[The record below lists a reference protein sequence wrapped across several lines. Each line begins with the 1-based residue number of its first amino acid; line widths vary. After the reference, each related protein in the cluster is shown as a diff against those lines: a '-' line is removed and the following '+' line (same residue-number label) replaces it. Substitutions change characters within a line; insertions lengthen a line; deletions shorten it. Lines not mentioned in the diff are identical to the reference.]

1 MSNRTRLLLG
11 DEAVAHAAADSGIG
25 GVFGYP
31 GTPATEIF
39 EWLQKRAGELQIS
52 ARWSGNEKV
61 AYEEALGM
69 AYIGRRALVAMKCAG
84 LNVAF
89 DAYINSALVEVLGGL
104 VVVVADDPSIHS
116 SQNEQDTRYHAEFAR
131 TPWFEPSDQQEC
143 YDMTREAFALSEE
156 FKVPVLV
163 RLVTRIAH
171 SRAPVQLAEPAVVSH
186 GVRTGADRSAWTL
199 LPVYARVLN
208 ARLWEKRARFAERAE
223 ESRWNRIV
231 LAQRPAAQK
240 MGVVCSG
247 AGCTYALE
255 AMQMLGVEVD
265 HLRLGFFPAPARLVR
280 EFLRDRE
287 DILAIE
293 DGYPYIEERLLG
305 IAGTGPRIHGRSDG
319 TIPATGELTPDRAA
333 AGLAAV
339 LGLPFEPAVT
349 HNLAIPPRLPSLCPG
364 CPHCDTYRALNEA
377 LESREPS
384 VVFSDIGCYT
394 LGALEP
400 YIAIDTTVEMG
411 ASVGMAKGA
420 AQGGLRYSVAVVG
433 DSTFA
438 HSALPTLLAAAAED
452 TPMTVIILDND
463 TVGMTGMQSSL
474 GSGDRLLG
482 ALRGFGVAEPHL
494 RVIDPVPKAHARNVQ
509 VIVDELDHRG
519 LSVIVA
525 QRDCIHLARKR

>member
-1 MSNRTRLLLG
+1 MSSRTELLLG

-31 GTPATEIF
+31 GTPATETF
-39 EWLQKRAGELQIS
+39 EWLQKRAGELGIS

-69 AYIGRRALVAMKCAG
+69 AYIGQRALVVMKSVG
-84 LNVAF
+84 LNVAA
-89 DAYINSALVEVLGGL
+89 DAYINSALVELQGSL

-116 SQNEQDTRYHAEFAR
+116 SQNEQDTRYHADFAR
-131 TPWFEPSDQQEC
+131 TPWFEPADQQEC
-143 YDMTREAFALSEE
+143 YDMTREAFVLSED

-171 SRAPVQLAEPAVVSH
+171 SRAPVQLAEPAVVPRC
-186 GVRTGADRSAWTL
+186 VRTWTDRRVSTL
-199 LPVYARVLN
+199 LPVYARVMN

-231 LAQRPAAQK
+231 RAPRPVTRK
-240 MGVVCSG
+240 VGVVCSG

-255 AMQMLGVEVD
+255 AMQMLEVEVD
-265 HLRLGFFPAPARLVR
+265 HIRLGFFPAPARLVR
-280 EFLRDRE
+280 EFLRDKDE
-287 DILAIE
+287 ILVIE
-293 DGYPYIEERLLG
+293 DGYPYLEERLLG
-305 IAGTGPRIHGRSDG
+305 IAGTGPHIHGRFDG
-319 TIPATGELTPDRAA
+319 TIPMTGELTPDRAA
-333 AGLAAV
+333 AALAPV
-339 LGLPFEPAVT
+339 LGLPREPAAT
-349 HNLAIPPRLPSLCPG
+349 HKLAIPPRPPSLCPG

-377 LESREPS
+377 LEHRDPS

-400 YIAIDTTVEMG
+400 YTAIDTCVEMG

-438 HSALPTLLAAAAED
+438 HGALPTLLAAAAED

-463 TVGMTGMQSSL
+463 TVAMTGMQSSL
-474 GSGDRLLG
+474 GSGERLLR

-494 RVIDPVPKAHARNVQ
+494 QVIDPVPKAHARNVQ
-509 VIVDELDHRG
+509 VIAAELDHRG
-519 LSVIVA
+519 LSVVVA
-525 QRDCIHLARKR
+525 QRKCIQLVRKR

>member
-1 MSNRTRLLLG
+1 MSNRTQLLLG

-39 EWLQKRAGELQIS
+39 EWLQQRAGELQIS
-52 ARWSGNEKV
+52 ARWSANEKV

-69 AYIGRRALVAMKCAG
+69 AYIGQRALVVMKSVG
-84 LNVAF
+84 LNVAADPF
-89 DAYINSALVEVLGGL
+89 INSALVELPGGL
-104 VVVVADDPSIHS
+104 AVVVADDPSIHS
-116 SQNEQDTRYHAEFAR
+116 SQNEQDTRYYADFAR
-131 TPWFEPSDQQEC
+131 TPWFEPANQQEC
-143 YDMTREAFALSEE
+143 YDMTREAFVLSEE

-171 SRAPVQLAEPAVVSH
+171 SRAPVQVAEPAVGFR
-186 GVRTGADRSAWTL
+186 GVRTGTDRSVSTL
-199 LPVYARVLN
+199 LPVYARVMN
-208 ARLWEKRARFAERAE
+208 ARLWEKHARFAERAA
-223 ESRWNRIV
+223 ESPWNRIV
-231 LAQRPAAQK
+231 RAAERAK
-240 MGVVCSG
+240 REVGVVCSG

-255 AMQMLGVEVD
+255 AMQMLGTEVD
-265 HLRLGFFPAPARLVR
+265 HLVLGFFPAPARLVR
-280 EFLRDRE
+280 EFLRDKD
-287 DILAIE
+287 DILVLE
-293 DGYPYIEERLLG
+293 DGYPYLEQRLLG
-305 IAGTGPRIHGRSDG
+305 IAGSGPHVYGRASG
-319 TIPATGELTPDRAA
+319 TIPASGELTPDKAA

-339 LGLPFEPAVT
+339 LGLRPEPAPAIK
-349 HNLAIPPRLPSLCPG
+349 LAIPPRPPSLCPG
-364 CPHCDTYRALNEA
+364 CPHCDTYRALNGA
-377 LESREPS
+377 LEDREPS

-400 YIAIDTTVEMG
+400 YTAIDTTVEMG

-482 ALRGFGVAEPHL
+482 ALRGFGVPLLHL
-494 RVIDPVPKAHARNVQ
+494 RVIHPLPKAHARNVQ
-509 VIVDELDHRG
+509 VIADELDHRG
-519 LSVIVA
+519 LSVVVA
-525 QRDCIHLARKR
+525 QRECIHLARKR

>member
-1 MSNRTRLLLG
+1 MSNRTGLLLG

-25 GVFGYP
+25 GVFSYP
-31 GTPATEIF
+31 GTPASEMF
-39 EWLQKRAGELQIS
+39 EWLQKRAAELQIS

-69 AYIGRRALVAMKCAG
+69 AYIGQRALVVMKSVG
-84 LNVAF
+84 LNVAADPF
-89 DAYINSALVEVLGGL
+89 INSALVELPGGL

-116 SQNEQDTRYHAEFAR
+116 SQNEQDTRYYADFAR
-131 TPWFEPSDQQEC
+131 TPWFEPANQQEC
-143 YDMTREAFALSEE
+143 YDMTREAFAVSEE

-171 SRAPVQLAEPAVVSH
+171 SRAPVQLAEPAVVTR
-186 GVRTGADRSAWTL
+186 GVRTGTDRSVTTL
-199 LPVYARVLN
+199 LPVYARVMN

-223 ESRWNRIV
+223 QSRWNRIV
-231 LAQRPAAQK
+231 RAAERARQK
-240 MGVVCSG
+240 VGVVCSG
-247 AGCTYALE
+247 AGCGYALE
-255 AMQMLGVEVD
+255 AMQILGTEVD
-265 HLRLGFFPAPARLVR
+265 HLVLGFFPAPVRLVR
-280 EFLRDRE
+280 EFLRDKE
-287 DILAIE
+287 DVLVLE
-293 DGYPYIEERLLG
+293 DGYPYLEERLLG
-305 IAGTGPRIHGRSDG
+305 IAGAGPRVYGRADG
-319 TIPATGELTPDRAA
+319 TIPASGELTPDRAA
-333 AGLAAV
+333 SGLAAV
-339 LGLPFEPAVT
+339 LGLPPEPAPIRT
-349 HNLAIPPRLPSLCPG
+349 LAVPPRPPSLCPG

-377 LESREPS
+377 LENREPS

-400 YIAIDTTVEMG
+400 YTAIDTTVEMG

-474 GSGDRLLG
+474 GSGARLLG
-482 ALRGFGVAEPHL
+482 ALRGFGVPEPHL
-494 RVIDPVPKAHARNVQ
+494 RVIDPVPKEHARNVQ
-509 VIVDELDHRG
+509 VIADELDHRG
-519 LSVIVA
+519 LSVVVA
-525 QRDCIHLARKR
+525 QRECIHLARKR